1 MKMKYDREYSR
12 MYDECYVDSFGVK
25 YSKDR
30 KVLLQGN
37 DMLEE
42 YVVTEGTEIIVRF
55 SDRNNPQLKSITL
68 PDTLF
73 RIEKGAFD
81 GCDNLSITHIV
92 GEINI

>member
-1 MKMKYDREYSR
+1 MKIKLNREYSR
-12 MYDECYVDSFGVK
+12 MYDECYVDCFGVK

-37 DMLEE
+37 DMIEE
-42 YVVTEGTEIIVRF
+42 YVVPDGTEIIVRF
-55 SDRNNPQLKSITL
+55 SDKGNPQLKNITL

-81 GCDNLSITHIV
+81 GCDDLSITHIV